1 MKRVLALHDLC
12 VFSKSSLSVVI
23 PVMEALG
30 VECGAVPTAILS
42 TQTDGFPSLESL
54 DLTDDIPRF
63 YTKVKSWGYSFDAVY
78 SGYLA
83 SSHQAGIV
91 RDIMTEEKDALRFVD
106 PVLGD
111 GGELYSTFGQSDVDG
126 MKSLIRHADVITPNI
141 TEAVILTGSEK
152 KESYTNHDLEELME
166 KLLSFGPDRVVITSV
181 PLANGLL
188 ANAAHEK
195 GSMRIFSY
203 EDLGFSLP
211 GCGDLFASLTLGL
224 MMRGGNFFSSVHTA
238 GLMATDAVKW
248 AIRHGRERRLG
259 VSLIPVM
266 DEIKRRVI

>member
-1 MKRVLALHDLC
+1 MKRVLAIHDLA

-30 VECGAVPTAILS
+30 VECGAIPTALLS

-63 YTKVKSWGYSFDAVY
+63 YSKVKSWGYSFDAVY

-83 SSHQAGIV
+83 SSRQAETV
-91 RDIMTEEKDALRFVD
+91 RSIMESEGCLSFVD

-111 GGELYSTFGQSDVDG
+111 GGELYSTFTDENVEE
-126 MKSLIRHADVITPNI
+126 MKGLVRHADVITPNI
-141 TEAVILTGSEK
+141 TEALILTGLPARDGWSNRDIEGLLDALLTFGEK
-152 KESYTNHDLEELME
+152 KI
-166 KLLSFGPDRVVITSV
+166 VVTSV
-181 PLANGLL
+181 PLENGMLGNV
-188 ANAAHEK
+188 AYEN
-195 GSMRIFSY
+195 GNMRIFSY
-203 EDLGFSLP
+203 EDLGASYP

-238 GLMATDAVKW
+238 GLIASDAVRW
-248 AIRHGRERRLG
+248 ALRHDRERRLG
-259 VSLIPVM
+259 ISLIPVM